1 MFSFNKIALYFLLL
15 FIFSCNNDI
24 NNFKRIQGNALG
36 TSYSIIVDTDIKEH
50 LIKEKIEN
58 VDIPNAAL
66 IRETKSLANVI
77 YIEDSNH

>member
-1 MFSFNKIALYFLLL
+1 MPDKILRGRLYTRHQKGGFSM
-15 FIFSCNNDI
+15 D
-24 NNFKRIQGNALG
+24 
-36 TSYSIIVDTDIKEH
+36 

>member
-1 MFSFNKIALYFLLL
+1 M
-15 FIFSCNNDI
+15 D
-24 NNFKRIQGNALG
+24 
-36 TSYSIIVDTDIKEH
+36 

-77 YIEDSNH
+77 YIGDSNH